1 MTYQINKTKYLS
13 KIELDQ
19 LVNKLQND
27 HSRNSLI
34 IQLALATGARASEL
48 LAIRVSDFDMHDKSV
63 FIKGL
68 KNSFDREIPLKD
80 DLFSALISFARNSNH
95 YLLFNISYP
104 RLVQIWEQYKPI
116 NKKFHSL
123 RHTFAL
129 NLYERT
135 KDIALVKAALG
146 HKNVMNSMV
155 YLEYFE
161 NQSLLKKII

>member
-13 KIELDQ
+13 KIELNQ
-19 LVNKLQND
+19 LLNKLQND

-48 LAIRVSDFDMHDKSV
+48 LAIRVSDLDMHNKSV

-80 DLFSALISFARNSNH
+80 DLFNALIGFARKSNH